1 VFVAVKHLQESRDT
15 MTTIAE
21 RQDGHELAVNESSR
35 KSDVPDL
42 LDATVEAHGGLA
54 RWKEVS
60 SVKIDV
66 SITGAIWDVKGQH
79 DVLKDIVMV
88 ADTQR
93 EHVTTSFVGQDRTTS
108 FEPDRVAVQT
118 SDGTVLESTDD
129 PEKSFEGQTADS
141 PWGPIHVAY
150 FSGEAL
156 WTYLNTPFLY
166 LQARF
171 AKEEIDSIEV
181 EGETWR
187 RLKVI
192 FPEEVKSHTREQ
204 IFCFGPDGLLRRHDY
219 SVDILGGATG
229 LNYASDYQEVDGLMF
244 PTKRRVY
251 AYEGDYQLVPEPLL
265 VAVDITRITLLA

>member
-1 VFVAVKHLQESRDT
+1 
-15 MTTIAE
+15 MTTIAG
-21 RQDGHELAVNESSR
+21 RALDVNRSPTQGAVPALLDLAVQ
-35 KSDVPDL
+35 
-42 LDATVEAHGGLA
+42 AHGGLA
-54 RWKEVS
+54 RWNAVS

-66 SITGAIWDVKGQH
+66 SITGAIWYVKGQP
-79 DVLKDIVMV
+79 DVLKDIIMV
-88 ADTQR
+88 VDTQR
-93 EHVTTSFVGQDRTTS
+93 ERVTTSFVGQDRTTS
-108 FEPDRVAVQT
+108 FEPDRVAVQMA
-118 SDGTVLESTDD
+118 DGTVLESSDD

-141 PWGPIHVAY
+141 PWDAIHVAY

-166 LQARF
+166 VQARF
-171 AKEEIDSIEV
+171 AKQEMDSIEV

-204 IFCFGPDGLLRRHDY
+204 IFCFGPDGRLRRHDY
-219 SVDILGGATG
+219 TVDILGGATG

-265 VAVDITRITLLA
+265 VAVDISRITLA